1 MPVNGL
7 TLMTIRTTATPVK
20 EFEEYGLQDSKDHK
34 DVVSLMSN
42 FLQSPSF
49 FVAYL
54 DYTVLIGRY
63 AQHQFQSALNEK
75 FDPKYLQRL
84 RVFNADEEL
93 LLWRS
98 GQTLKGRFRKDGEG
112 DEMQVVEA
120 QQVLFGTTAKD
131 ASNDGV
137 GFTEISEER
146 GTKLILPFENLPV
159 NDKEQRIFLKTRNYV
174 DYTPAH
180 QATYV
185 DCRFVGF
192 ADKNGDLQ

>member
-1 MPVNGL
+1 MTANGL
-7 TLMTIRTTATPVK
+7 TLKTIPTTSTPLK
-20 EFEEYGLQDSKDHK
+20 EHGLQELKAHD
-34 DVVSLMSN
+34 DVISLISESVK
-42 FLQSPSF
+42 SPSF

-54 DYTVLIGRY
+54 DYAVLIGRY

-112 DEMQVVEA
+112 NKMQVVDAE
-120 QQVLFGTTAKD
+120 QVLFGTTAKD
-131 ASNDGV
+131 VSTDGAN
-137 GFTEISEER
+137 FTEISEER
-146 GTKLILPFENLPV
+146 GTKLILPFKGLFVDNE
-159 NDKEQRIFLKTRNYV
+159 KQRIFLKTRNYV

-180 QATYV
+180 QATYT